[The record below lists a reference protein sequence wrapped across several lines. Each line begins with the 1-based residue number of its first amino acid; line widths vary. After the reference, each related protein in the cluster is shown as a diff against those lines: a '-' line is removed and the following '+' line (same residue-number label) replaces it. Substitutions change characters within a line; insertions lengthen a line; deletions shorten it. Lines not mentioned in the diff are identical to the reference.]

1 MARARR
7 AAAEQWKK
15 VEIANVSSAQ
25 CRPNNLSSSQESSP
39 PPLSGRALGG
49 SATGAGGEGAGAPN
63 GAANGAPN
71 QPGSDSPGSGAGAS
85 LESAERMKRLQIST
99 GTPPPT
105 ACLVGVL
112 SSLAS
117 QTPATSRDV

>member
-7 AAAEQWKK
+7 AGAEQWKK
-15 VEIANVSSAQ
+15 VRIAKVSSAQ

-49 SATGAGGEGAGAPN
+49 SATGAGGAGAGAPN

-71 QPGSDSPGSGAGAS
+71 QPGSDSPGNGARAS
-85 LESAERMKRLQIST
+85 LESAERMKPVPNSDR
-99 GTPPPT
+99 TPPP
-105 ACLVGVL
+105 A
-112 SSLAS
+112 
-117 QTPATSRDV
+117 R